1 MSDLFKEKLIS
12 VQPTMKNRFIKVFF
26 VLLTILM
33 FVSGIM
39 VHPAFLLAGFGMILL
54 DIWLIPR
61 QSVEYEYSYVNGVL
75 DIDRIFSKQ
84 SRKKGASYDLSEAE
98 VIAPVGSDHLSGFK
112 NVKGVDYTS
121 GTPEDEKNAWAFV
134 ISSKQERQKILISPS
149 EDMLKDMRMRAPSR
163 FFTN

>member
-12 VQPTMKNRFIKVFF
+12 VQPTMKNRFI

-33 FVSGIM
+33 FFFGIV
-39 VHPAFLLAGFGMILL
+39 VHPGFLLAGFALILI

-84 SRKKGASYDLSEAE
+84 TRKKGASYDLSEAE
-98 VIAPVGSDHLSGFK
+98 VIAPVGSDHLSDFK
-112 NVKGVDYTS
+112 NVKSIDYTS
-121 GTPEDEKNAWAFV
+121 GAPEDEKNAWAFV
-134 ISSKQERQKILISPS
+134 ISSNQGRQKVLISPT
-149 EDMLKDMRMRAPSR
+149 EDMLRDMRMRAPSR